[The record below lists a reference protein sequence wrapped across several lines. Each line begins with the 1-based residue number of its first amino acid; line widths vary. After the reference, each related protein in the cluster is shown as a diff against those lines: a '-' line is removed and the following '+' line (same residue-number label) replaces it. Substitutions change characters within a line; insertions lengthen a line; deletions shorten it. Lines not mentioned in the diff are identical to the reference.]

1 RPRHPRLLQTAL
13 HADDRPGRLQHHRAE
28 HGVRDGRIDARRLV
42 ARGGLRVRQHL
53 PRGAAD
59 SDATGPDA
67 ALVAAEDR
75 LRVPL
80 RGDRHGDRRHRA
92 MGRRLRPP
100 SGAGDLGLARCP
112 LTARRDSPLTALTR
126 PTQAARLR
134 SWRRSR
140 MHSVIE
146 DVVEEHVTYHPT
158 TQDGSD
164 TRDLLWTSGW
174 DSTFRLL
181 SALLLEDATVRP
193 HYVVDPRRRSTGAEM
208 KAMDRIRS
216 AIEKQYPDVASR
228 VAPTRFAKRD
238 ELPVIDKTAR
248 RFSQLAATGDLGGQ
262 YEWLARY
269 AAAAGLVD
277 LELAIH
283 HD

>member
-1 RPRHPRLLQTAL
+1 
-13 HADDRPGRLQHHRAE
+13 
-28 HGVRDGRIDARRLV
+28 
-42 ARGGLRVRQHL
+42 
-53 PRGAAD
+53 
-59 SDATGPDA
+59 
-67 ALVAAEDR
+67 
-75 LRVPL
+75 
-80 RGDRHGDRRHRA
+80 
-92 MGRRLRPP
+92 
-100 SGAGDLGLARCP
+100 
-112 LTARRDSPLTALTR
+112 
-126 PTQAARLR
+126 
-134 SWRRSR
+134 
-140 MHSVIE
+140 
-146 DVVEEHVTYHPT
+146 
-158 TQDGSD
+158 GSD

-216 AIEKQYPDVASR
+216 AIEKQYPAVASR

-283 HD
+283 HDDKAHKFLDGNVEPIRYRSTTVYRLTEEAAKTDLALFERFSFPVFDVTKRDMLRLATEK